1 MTTTL
6 GINGFGRIGRTTLAS
21 ISEYARNDV
30 VVSKIN
36 APGPIETNA
45 HLLRYDSVHGR
56 FAAKVEVKEN
66 RQDVIRLKQEMALGK
81 GAIRTAIFIGSI
93 LGAIYTFFKLVD

>member
-1 MTTTL
+1 MSEQWETQFNNLQKTL
-6 GINGFGRIGRTTLAS
+6 
-21 ISEYARNDV
+21 D
-30 VVSKIN
+30 KI
-36 APGPIETNA
+36 
-45 HLLRYDSVHGR
+45 
-56 FAAKVEVKEN
+56 KVEVKEN

>member
-1 MTTTL
+1 MSEQWETQVNNLQKTL
-6 GINGFGRIGRTTLAS
+6 DEI
-21 ISEYARNDV
+21 
-30 VVSKIN
+30 KI
-36 APGPIETNA
+36 
-45 HLLRYDSVHGR
+45 
-56 FAAKVEVKEN
+56 EVKEN